1 MGEILTGLLLT
12 NLYYLKID
20 NKSIIG
26 YNPDYRKLFKYYCG
40 LHLSKGVISSSS
52 FDFQIG

>member
-26 YNPDYRKLFKYYCG
+26 YNPDYRKLFLNIIVVYIYPKE
-40 LHLSKGVISSSS
+40 
-52 FDFQIG
+52 

>member
-20 NKSIIG
+20 NKLIIG
-26 YNPDYRKLFKYYCG
+26 YNPGYRKLFFNFIVVYIYPKE
-40 LHLSKGVISSSS
+40 
-52 FDFQIG
+52 

>member
-20 NKSIIG
+20 NKSIG
-26 YNPDYRKLFKYYCG
+26 SYN
-40 LHLSKGVISSSS
+40 
-52 FDFQIG
+52 QIIAGFFLNIIVVYIYPKE

>member
-26 YNPDYRKLFKYYCG
+26 YNPDYRKLLNIIVVYIYPKE
-40 LHLSKGVISSSS
+40 
-52 FDFQIG
+52 

>member
-26 YNPDYRKLFKYYCG
+26 
-40 LHLSKGVISSSS
+40 II
-52 FDFQIG
+52 QIIVNFLNIIVVYIYPKE

>member
-12 NLYYLKID
+12 NLHYLKID

-26 YNPDYRKLFKYYCG
+26 YNPDYRKLFLNIIMVHIYPKE
-40 LHLSKGVISSSS
+40 
-52 FDFQIG
+52 

>member
-12 NLYYLKID
+12 NLCYLKID

-26 YNPDYRKLFKYYCG
+26 YNPDYRELY
-40 LHLSKGVISSSS
+40 
-52 FDFQIG
+52 